1 MQVWLLL
8 SVIGGVAA
16 VWSWPAVRQKRSLRR
31 AWIFVL
37 GALLFAAALYPI
49 TATKAKWDIRMS
61 EEAPTTLD
69 GMAFMPYT
77 SYGDTDYSGNGITIH
92 LADDYEALRW
102 LQRSVEGSP
111 VIAEA
116 HGTNPYQTISSR
128 VAMYTGLPTI
138 VGWDWHQRQQ
148 RAVTPGQLVSG
159 RIEDVNLLFRT
170 PNVEEARAILGKY
183 GVDYV
188 FVGSLER
195 AYYQPDGL
203 AKFEQMAS
211 DGLLTV
217 AYQDAHVTIYRVIQE
232 ASQQAIR

>member
-1 MQVWLLL
+1 
-8 SVIGGVAA
+8 
-16 VWSWPAVRQKRSLRR
+16 
-31 AWIFVL
+31 
-37 GALLFAAALYPI
+37 
-49 TATKAKWDIRMS
+49 MS

-77 SYGDTDYSGNGITIH
+77 SYGDADYTGNGITIQ

-111 VIAEA
+111 IIVEA

-148 RAVTPGQLVSG
+148 RAVTPGQLVSS
-159 RIEDVNLLFRT
+159 RIEDINLLFRT
-170 PNVEEARAILGKY
+170 PNVEEARAILEKHE
-183 GVDYV
+183 VDYI

-195 AYYQPDGL
+195 AYYHPDGL
-203 AKFEQMAS
+203 AKFEQMVN
-211 DGLLTV
+211 DGYLTIP
-217 AYQDAHVTIYRVIQE
+217 YQDAHVTIYRVNRE